1 MNGCSGPVSDKA
13 GFTFR
18 VDWIFKHRPTF
29 RYYPTGSMSPMRG
42 DVKEKFFPLPSEGRW
57 IWRFASSPISDL
69 EKLWVRDVLQTE
81 QGSRRFLLD
90 GFMTRWWFDAFGSGS
105 YASKRGG
112 SKSGQPWSYL
122 RLEAYSFVGLC
133 EGA

>member
-1 MNGCSGPVSDKA
+1 M
-13 GFTFR
+13 
-18 VDWIFKHRPTF
+18 
-29 RYYPTGSMSPMRG
+29 
-42 DVKEKFFPLPSEGRW
+42 
-57 IWRFASSPISDL
+57 WRFASSPMSDL
-69 EKLWVRDVLQTE
+69 ERLWVRDVLQTD

-90 GFMTRWWFDAFGSGS
+90 GFMTRWFDAFGSGS

-112 SKSGQPWSYL
+112 FEQSGQPWSYL